1 MAKLIPFA
9 ATLTQEGDWHRLTFK
24 GSITEEAKAELMR
37 LATATGAGAKV
48 LLDLAH
54 VTFINSCGIRDWS
67 FFLKAIREGRE
78 VAFDRVTEEIIYTMN
93 MVLNF
98 HSRLPVRSLFRGY
111 ACTGCGHE
119 TRVQLA
125 LGKDYQV
132 GTTPEIPEPAC
143 AVCGDKAEPSEP
155 DDEFFQFLVA

>member
-67 FFLKAIREGRE
+67 FFLKALREGRE
-78 VAFDRVTEEIIYTMN
+78 VVFDRVTDEIVQTMN

-98 HSRLPVRSLFRGY
+98 HSRLPVRSLFRAY
-111 ACTGCGHE
+111 TCGNCGDESNLH
-119 TRVQLA
+119 LA
-125 LGKDYQV
+125 LGKDYQMGV
-132 GTTPEIPEPAC
+132 LPEVPEPPC
-143 AVCGDKAEPSEP
+143 VKCGSAAEPLESDE
-155 DDEFFQFLVA
+155 EFFQFLVA